1 MRQTWGCGVVTG
13 GDGGVWA
20 GASITAPPG
29 KAKRSGTQQAVAVFG
44 TAGSGRKRVNEK
56 WEEGMRLKL
65 GDDVRLGERVE
76 VLRSKLLLL
85 WLRLK
90 SKEKSGRKQILPILT
105 DT

>member
-1 MRQTWGCGVVTG
+1 M
-13 GDGGVWA
+13 
-20 GASITAPPG
+20 
-29 KAKRSGTQQAVAVFG
+29 FG

-56 WEEGMRLKL
+56 WEEGMQLKL

>member
-1 MRQTWGCGVVTG
+1 M
-13 GDGGVWA
+13 
-20 GASITAPPG
+20 
-29 KAKRSGTQQAVAVFG
+29 FG

>member
-1 MRQTWGCGVVTG
+1 M
-13 GDGGVWA
+13 
-20 GASITAPPG
+20 
-29 KAKRSGTQQAVAVFG
+29 AVFG

-56 WEEGMRLKL
+56 WEEGMQLKL

>member
-1 MRQTWGCGVVTG
+1 M
-13 GDGGVWA
+13 
-20 GASITAPPG
+20 
-29 KAKRSGTQQAVAVFG
+29 FG

-56 WEEGMRLKL
+56 WEEGMQLKL

-90 SKEKSGRKQILPILT
+90 SKEKSGRKQTLPILT

>member
-1 MRQTWGCGVVTG
+1 
-13 GDGGVWA
+13 
-20 GASITAPPG
+20 
-29 KAKRSGTQQAVAVFG
+29 VAVFG

-56 WEEGMRLKL
+56 WEEGMQLKL

>member
-1 MRQTWGCGVVTG
+1 M
-13 GDGGVWA
+13 
-20 GASITAPPG
+20 
-29 KAKRSGTQQAVAVFG
+29 
-44 TAGSGRKRVNEK
+44 NEK
-56 WEEGMRLKL
+56 WEEGMQLKL

>member
-1 MRQTWGCGVVTG
+1 
-13 GDGGVWA
+13 
-20 GASITAPPG
+20 
-29 KAKRSGTQQAVAVFG
+29 VFG

-56 WEEGMRLKL
+56 WEEGMQLKL

-90 SKEKSGRKQILPILT
+90 SKEKSGRKQTLPILT

>member
-1 MRQTWGCGVVTG
+1 
-13 GDGGVWA
+13 
-20 GASITAPPG
+20 
-29 KAKRSGTQQAVAVFG
+29 VFG

-56 WEEGMRLKL
+56 WEEGMQLKL

-105 DT
+105 DS